1 MPSKK
6 LKYVANACLIVG
18 FAVPFLVSHF
28 IGMRLGKMPLVST
41 ANIVLWAAGLVLA
54 YFVFITEKKPAPT
67 LSRTMRI
74 GNFISAYASTC
85 LTLGILFGYLFYPT
99 VEKSIVPPAGPYLL
113 MTIMFT
119 MGLAI
124 TFQDWKRIAARPK
137 IVSIAVVMRWIIMPA
152 VAFILSLAMVRF
164 FPESRESPLRSV

>member
-54 YFVFITEKKPAPT
+54 YFVFHNREKTCTHALTHDENRQFHLRLRLDLPDARH
-67 LSRTMRI
+67 SFRI
-74 GNFISAYASTC
+74 P
-85 LTLGILFGYLFYPT
+85 LL
-99 VEKSIVPPAGPYLL
+99 PY
-113 MTIMFT
+113 
-119 MGLAI
+119 
-124 TFQDWKRIAARPK
+124 RREEHRAARR
-137 IVSIAVVMRWIIMPA
+137 SISPDDDNVHHGARHHLPGLEA
-152 VAFILSLAMVRF
+152 H
-164 FPESRESPLRSV
+164 SRETQDR